1 MLYGKGERDML
12 ETIHLYH
19 TNDLHSHFENWPKI
33 AHFLKRKREIHKQ
46 NNETMLLFD
55 IGDHADRF
63 HPITEAT
70 HGKANVELLNRL
82 QYDAA
87 TIGNNE
93 GITFAHDDLDTLY
106 NHATFPIVLSNLYTE
121 LGERPS
127 WVVPYQMMNLE
138 NGMSIAVLGVT
149 VFYEKFYEL
158 LGWQIKD
165 PFQSLLETVNQVKDQ
180 ADMIILLSHLGITD
194 DEFIAKEFP
203 EIDIIIGGH
212 THHVLQKGKEMNGT
226 LLAGAGKYGQYIGH
240 ISFTIHPQKKEVVQ
254 READVYPMEEE
265 VEYCEETASWLNR
278 EMVKSESTLSEV
290 VAVIDKDLPLDWFQE
305 SPFPQLLVQA
315 LLDWC
320 DGEVAMV
327 NSGMLL
333 EPLLKGPITK
343 KDLHRIC
350 PHPIN
355 PCKVYLKGD
364 VLKEVIVQ
372 AREEKME
379 HLQLKGLGFR
389 GKVMGRMVYEGID
402 IQTDTLEDGKQHVT
416 EVLVHG
422 EPINPEKTYAV
433 ATVDMFTLG
442 PLYPAIS
449 HAKEKI
455 FYMPEL
461 LRDLLAWQLAK
472 KP

>member
-1 MLYGKGERDML
+1 ML

-19 TNDLHSHFENWPKI
+19 TNDLHSHFENWPSI
-33 AHFLKRKREIHKQ
+33 VQFLKNRKEAHEQEK
-46 NNETMLLFD
+46 EEMVLLD

-70 HGKANVELLNRL
+70 KGKANVELLNKL
-82 QYDAA
+82 QYDAV

-93 GITFAHDDLDTLY
+93 GITFSHEDLNSLY
-106 NHATFPIVLSNLYTE
+106 EKADFPVILSNLYTE

-127 WVVPYQMMNLE
+127 WLVPYHIMTLN
-138 NGMSIAVLGVT
+138 NGTKLAILGVT

-158 LGWQIKD
+158 LGWKIKD
-165 PFQSLLETVNQVKDQ
+165 PFQSLLETIKQVKEQ
-180 ADMIILLSHLGITD
+180 ADIIVLLSHLGISD
-194 DEFIAKEFP
+194 DEIIASEFP
-203 EIDIIIGGH
+203 DIDIIIGGH
-212 THHVLQKGKEMNGT
+212 THHVLQNGKKINNT
-226 LLAGAGKYGQYIGH
+226 LVACAGKYGQYVGH
-240 ISFTIHPQKKEVVQ
+240 ISLTFHSKQKTLVDSMATLFSIKDQSEICHET
-254 READVYPMEEE
+254 EA
-265 VEYCEETASWLNR
+265 WLQNTLA
-278 EMVKSESTLSEV
+278 ESESRLSEIV
-290 VAVIDKDLPLDWFQE
+290 GVLQDDLSLDWFNE
-305 SPFPQLLVQA
+305 SSFPLFLVRA
-315 LLDWC
+315 IREWC

-327 NSGMLL
+327 NSGILL
-333 EPLLKGPITK
+333 EPLSKGPVSK

-355 PCKVYLKGD
+355 PCKVHLKGD

-389 GKVMGRMVYEGID
+389 GKVMGRMVFDGIEVK
-402 IQTDTLEDGKQHVT
+402 TEMLADGKNHVT

-422 EPINPEKTYAV
+422 NPIDHDKIYAV

-442 PLYPAIS
+442 PLYPEIS
-449 HAKEKI
+449 HAEKKI

-461 LRDLLAWQLAK
+461 LRDLLAWKLGENTTVL
-472 KP
+472 